1 MAFPDGIRWDLG
13 EVCWPAIRPATQT
26 HMIQDIPYEELVE
39 LLGEDSEDDNGAS
52 VVPAEDAT
60 IRQQIDEVQDLLD
73 HDQDTE
79 SHVTVPIDDEESEP
93 DVDEEKEIF
102 QDTEFAV
109 LALGED
115 PAHHEI
121 ESIREPAEDEY
132 EEDEDENGIVVIKKR
147 SELETEPDIEA
158 RLPVLNDNVA
168 RNYRLS
174 INTIIVRTV
183 SFVRLICGP
192 FR

>member
-1 MAFPDGIRWDLG
+1 
-13 EVCWPAIRPATQT
+13 
-26 HMIQDIPYEELVE
+26 MIQDIPYEELVE

-192 FR
+192 FRWREVS